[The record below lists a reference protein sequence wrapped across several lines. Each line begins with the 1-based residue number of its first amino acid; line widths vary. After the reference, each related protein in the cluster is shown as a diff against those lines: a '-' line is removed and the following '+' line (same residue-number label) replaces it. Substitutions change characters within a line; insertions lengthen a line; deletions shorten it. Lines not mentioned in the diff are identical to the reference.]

1 MVSNQGYG
9 AFSIVRT
16 EIDSIHEEIRLT
28 LKKVSIFSIPISVR
42 PREVV
47 RGLGPGGEFGNLR
60 VALCVGTRALYRL
73 QTNRAKATTTPS
85 APDDAVHQPLA
96 LFPWI
101 QFNCRIILIVT

>member
-16 EIDSIHEEIRLT
+16 EIYSIHEEIRLT

-42 PREVV
+42 PREV
-47 RGLGPGGEFGNLR
+47 GPGGEFGNLR

-73 QTNRAKATTTPS
+73 HTNRSKATTTPS

-96 LFPWI
+96 VFPWI